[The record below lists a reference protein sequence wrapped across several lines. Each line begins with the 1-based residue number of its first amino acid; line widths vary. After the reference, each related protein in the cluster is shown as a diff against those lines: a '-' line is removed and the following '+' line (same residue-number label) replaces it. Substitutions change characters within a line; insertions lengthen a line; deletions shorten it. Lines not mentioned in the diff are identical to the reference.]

1 LERVRAATVRQRR
14 PTTRRTPA
22 RTPAVSFPT
31 LCAAVGLPAPEA
43 EHRFHSAR
51 KWRLDWA
58 WPEQKIA
65 LEQEGGIWIQGRHS
79 RGAGM
84 VKDFEKYNTAAA
96 MGWRVL
102 KATPAQIASGDIL
115 PMLLA
120 AFWGKR

>member
-1 LERVRAATVRQRR
+1 MISRALTRQRPATVRSS
-14 PTTRRTPA
+14 TRA
-22 RTPAVSFPT
+22 GKVAFPVM
-31 LCAAVGLPAPEA
+31 CKAVGLPEPKA
-43 EHRFHSAR
+43 EHCFHESR

-84 VKDFEKYNTAAA
+84 TKDFEKYNTAAA

-102 KATPAQIASGDIL
+102 KATPKQIESGDIMPTL
-115 PMLLA
+115 LLA
-120 AFWGKR
+120 FGATR